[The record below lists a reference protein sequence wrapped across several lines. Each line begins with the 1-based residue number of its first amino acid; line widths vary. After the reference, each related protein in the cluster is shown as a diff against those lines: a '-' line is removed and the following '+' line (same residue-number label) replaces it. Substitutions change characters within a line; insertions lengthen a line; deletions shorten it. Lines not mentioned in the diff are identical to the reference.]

1 MANKTDRFYFENFI
15 RAGECAGRAAA
26 FLADYLKNYKP
37 EELAT
42 AVRDL
47 HAIEHEGDGMK
58 HEMSAALAKA
68 FVTPVDREDLAL
80 ISHDIDDVTDAL
92 EETLQQFYMDDIKTV
107 LPEAI
112 AFADRLVSCCALM
125 VDMLR
130 EFRGFK
136 KPARLHEMIIELNH
150 AEEDCDR
157 LYLDAVRAIPTH
169 CSDVLEILFWREI
182 YECMES
188 CADAC
193 EHVGDCIETVVM
205 KNT

>member
-1 MANKTDRFYFENFI
+1 MAKADRFYFDNFI
-15 RAGECAGRAAA
+15 AAGEQSGRAAA
-26 FLADYLKNYKP
+26 YLADFLKKYDPNKLTDALR
-37 EELAT
+37 E
-42 AVRDL
+42 VHDL
-47 HAIEHEGDGMK
+47 EHAGDQKK

-80 ISHDIDDVTDAL
+80 ISQNIDDVTDCI
-92 EETLQQFYMDDIKTV
+92 EEVLQQFYMDGIQTI

-112 AFADRLVSCCALM
+112 EFADTLVQCCTLM
-125 VDMLR
+125 TDMLR
-130 EFRGFK
+130 EFPNFK
-136 KPARLHEMIIELNH
+136 KPARLHEMIVELNH
-150 AEEDCDR
+150 AEEQCDA
-157 LYLDAVRAIPTH
+157 LYLKAILAIRTH
-169 CSDVLEILFWREI
+169 TSDVLEILFWREI